1 MMAPADRTGR
11 ISIMTPIIVA
21 VCLASIV
28 YTLLLTRGFAL
39 SPLRGIFPRPLIVGI
54 GLLMGGLIALLLHGF
69 RHDYPSISAV
79 TINLFWG
86 AMFGLAIADFWGLL
100 APCVEGRARILERF
114 PPDPHRSLY
123 GDMRAIME
131 PVTSIGACGLVAGLL
146 IGIIATVLRV

>member
-1 MMAPADRTGR
+1 MM
-11 ISIMTPIIVA
+11 PIIVA

-28 YTLLLTRGFAL
+28 YTLLLTLGFAL
-39 SPLRGIFPRPLIVGI
+39 SPLRGIFPRPLVVCI
-54 GLLMGGLIALLLHGF
+54 GLVMGGLIALLLHGF
-69 RHDYPSISAV
+69 KHDYPSASAV

-123 GDMRAIME
+123 GDMRTIMA
-131 PVTSIGACGLVAGLL
+131 PVTSIAACGLVGGLF
-146 IGIIATVLRV
+146 IGVLATVLHL